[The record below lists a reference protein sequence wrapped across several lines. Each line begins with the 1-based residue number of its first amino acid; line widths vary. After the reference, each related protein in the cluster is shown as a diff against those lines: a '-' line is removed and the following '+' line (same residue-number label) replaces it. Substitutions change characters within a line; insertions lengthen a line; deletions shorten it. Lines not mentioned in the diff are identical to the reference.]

1 MVYSLCSFTED
12 IYQMTGY
19 RPGLYWQLTWRY
31 IGPVIMVCILVS
43 SVVFMVIRNPTYG
56 AWNAELVRRKTL
68 LYIFKVL
75 SYFFTILQGVIEQKN
90 YPKWVMGIA
99 LSMILAGV
107 LPMPIVF
114 LMRSFQCLKV
124 DLDIHQGSI
133 RRNETTASTKE
144 MIDNDDDVSFNEFI
158 VPLVGLG
165 LLYLL
170 AELFVVLRCVETKLR
185 FYSLSLS
192 FSL

>member
-1 MVYSLCSFTED
+1 
-12 IYQMTGY
+12 
-19 RPGLYWQLTWRY
+19 
-31 IGPVIMVCILVS
+31 
-43 SVVFMVIRNPTYG
+43 
-56 AWNAELVRRKTL
+56 
-68 LYIFKVL
+68 
-75 SYFFTILQGVIEQKN
+75 
-90 YPKWVMGIA
+90 MGIA

-144 MIDNDDDVSFNEFI
+144 MIDNDDDVSSDEFI

-165 LLYLL
+165 LLYHL

>member
-1 MVYSLCSFTED
+1 
-12 IYQMTGY
+12 
-19 RPGLYWQLTWRY
+19 
-31 IGPVIMVCILVS
+31 
-43 SVVFMVIRNPTYG
+43 
-56 AWNAELVRRKTL
+56 
-68 LYIFKVL
+68 
-75 SYFFTILQGVIEQKN
+75 
-90 YPKWVMGIA
+90 MGIA

-144 MIDNDDDVSFNEFI
+144 MIDNDDDVSSNEFI

-185 FYSLSLS
+185 FYSLSR
-192 FSL
+192 SLYKCN

>member
-1 MVYSLCSFTED
+1 
-12 IYQMTGY
+12 
-19 RPGLYWQLTWRY
+19 
-31 IGPVIMVCILVS
+31 
-43 SVVFMVIRNPTYG
+43 
-56 AWNAELVRRKTL
+56 
-68 LYIFKVL
+68 
-75 SYFFTILQGVIEQKN
+75 
-90 YPKWVMGIA
+90 MGIA

-158 VPLVGLG
+158 MPLVGLG

-185 FYSLSLS
+185 FYSLSR
-192 FSL
+192 SLYKCN

>member
-1 MVYSLCSFTED
+1 
-12 IYQMTGY
+12 
-19 RPGLYWQLTWRY
+19 
-31 IGPVIMVCILVS
+31 
-43 SVVFMVIRNPTYG
+43 
-56 AWNAELVRRKTL
+56 
-68 LYIFKVL
+68 
-75 SYFFTILQGVIEQKN
+75 
-90 YPKWVMGIA
+90 MGIA

-144 MIDNDDDVSFNEFI
+144 MIDNDDDVSSNELI

-185 FYSLSLS
+185 FYSLSR
-192 FSL
+192 SLYKCN